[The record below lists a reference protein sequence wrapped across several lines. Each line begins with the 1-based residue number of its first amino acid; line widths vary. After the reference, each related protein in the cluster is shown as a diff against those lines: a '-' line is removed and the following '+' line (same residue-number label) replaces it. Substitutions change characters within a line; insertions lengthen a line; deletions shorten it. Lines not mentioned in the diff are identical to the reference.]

1 MFGGMLYFMPPS
13 PANRP
18 QSELGARRRVVAIFA
33 LSIGAFGLGCILRQP
48 KSPPAEAKRA
58 PPAVATQFARLNHVE
73 WANSVRDLFQIDT
86 SLELERT
93 LRPDPL
99 PAGSAFSSHAATLN
113 VDDALWRDYQR
124 AALEIADQVSA
135 DPALLSRFAPPH
147 GDADPTRRARGF
159 IEALGGQMHRRPLS
173 EEQLDE
179 YLELFQAGYQNPG
192 SRTAFSA
199 GVRLVLQALLQSP
212 HFLYRVETG
221 EPRDGKLWLDTHE
234 LASRLSYALW
244 DSAPDREL
252 FERAASGELESPDVF
267 AAEAQRLLA
276 DGRARSTSS
285 RFHGQLFER
294 ERVLHAAPSPSRF
307 ANLSEGFGAAGA
319 RESEL
324 FIEHLIFDQ
333 NAGFR
338 ALLSSNESFVN
349 AELAR
354 VYGLAGSFDATFTKV
369 ELDPERRRGLLSRV
383 AFLAS
388 HATSL
393 DPDPIHRGVFVARRV
408 LCMNLVAPGN
418 LPPVPP
424 QNGRTNRE
432 AVAAHTEREG
442 SGCAVC
448 HKRTINPLGFPFEMF
463 DAIGAYRAL
472 DAGFPVDAHSVVRLD
487 GEPVEVSDAA
497 ALADALAKSPQA
509 HSCYARH
516 LLEFMYGRPVTPRD
530 AELLN
535 GLGKRS
541 AQGDFSVKQLMIELL
556 SSAEFRTIDLGD
568 LK

>member
-1 MFGGMLYFMPPS
+1 MPPS

-18 QSELGARRRVVAIFA
+18 RSERGALSRLPAIFA
-33 LSIGAFGLGCILRQP
+33 SSLAVLGLGCILRQP

-58 PPAVATQFARLNHVE
+58 APAVATQFARLNHVE

-113 VDDALWRDYQR
+113 IDDALWRDYQR
-124 AALEIADQVSA
+124 AALEIAEKVSA
-135 DPALLSRFAPPH
+135 DPTILARLAPPL
-147 GDADPTRRARGF
+147 DNTDPTLRARRF
-159 IEALGGQMHRRPLS
+159 IEDLGGQMHRRPLS
-173 EEQLDE
+173 EEQIAG
-179 YLELFQAGYQNPG
+179 YLELFQAGRGDPG
-192 SRTAFSA
+192 GRPAFSA

-212 HFLYRVETG
+212 HFLYRVEAG
-221 EPRDGKLWLDTHE
+221 KPADGKLWLDTYE
-234 LASRLSYALW
+234 LASRLSYAVW
-244 DSAPDREL
+244 DSTPDRQL
-252 FERAASGELESPDVF
+252 LGRALSGELEAKDVF
-267 AAEAQRLLA
+267 AAEALRLLE
-276 DGRARSTSS
+276 DGRARATSS
-285 RFHGQLFER
+285 LFHGQLFER
-294 ERVLHAAPSPSRF
+294 ERVLHAAPSPARF
-307 ANLSEGFGAAGA
+307 AKLSEGFGAAAA

-324 FIEHLIFDQ
+324 FLEHLIFER

-349 AELAR
+349 AELAG
-354 VYGLAGSFDATFTKV
+354 VYGLDGTFDSNFSKV
-369 ELDPERRRGLLSRV
+369 ELDPARRRGLLSRV

-393 DPDPIHRGVFVARRV
+393 DPDPIHRGVFVARRL
-408 LCMNLVAPGN
+408 LCMNLIAPGN

-463 DAIGAYRAL
+463 DAVGAYRTE
-472 DAGFPVDAHSVVRLD
+472 DAGLPVDTHSVVRLD
-487 GEPVEVSDAA
+487 GELVEVRDAA

-516 LLEFMYGRPVTPRD
+516 LLEFMYGRPVTARD
-530 AELLN
+530 TELLN
-535 GLGKRS
+535 ELGKRS
-541 AQGDFSVKQLMIELL
+541 AESDLSVKQLIVELL